1 MQEYKPYPKI
11 HRLGKD
17 EVEGILN
24 YDLIVQEK
32 VDGANISI
40 FQLDGKL
47 RCGTRTRMLPED
59 ESFRGFQEA
68 VQSNL
73 NLAMYFSRNPNHIL
87 YGEWLCLSGDTV
99 IKKVSGGKSGK
110 GNYMTLKEMYD
121 YLHAKTD
128 NRQKSWWERYGMPSI
143 FSLYPSEDK
152 VLPNKIKDIVY
163 TGKKEVFEILTR
175 EGFKIKASAEHPFLT
190 QSGYIKLKDLKPYHV
205 VAISDLRSER
215 TAIRNLGVGSRKIL
229 AEQRAYVR
237 EVGACVSCGNN
248 SSLELDHIDEDWQ
261 NNLKNNWQV
270 LCSSCHK
277 SKSGVNKK
285 TKAHSKGYSY
295 RFDSVVSIKSV
306 GVEDTYDI
314 SMTGNEDVANFVAN
328 GFIVHNCKHTIT
340 YPDEAYQKIYLFDI
354 YDTINDNWL
363 PQEDVRAEAEFLGL
377 EYPHIFTTGKLTE
390 EQIKE
395 FVGKSAIAPAGEGVV
410 LKAEEYTNQFGDHVY
425 AKVVHQ
431 KFKEAN
437 AIVFGG
443 NNKHSDTYW
452 EMYIVNKYCT
462 TGRVQKIMQK
472 IQSQTEERLDM
483 QHTSRVAN
491 TCYHDMITEEIWEI
505 AKKVPAID
513 FKKLQHFSMRKFIQ
527 IYHDILNNSPSVADT
542 EK

>member
-87 YGEWLCLSGDTV
+87 YGEWLV
-99 IKKVSGGKSGK
+99 
-110 GNYMTLKEMYD
+110 
-121 YLHAKTD
+121 
-128 NRQKSWWERYGMPSI
+128 
-143 FSLYPSEDK
+143 
-152 VLPNKIKDIVY
+152 
-163 TGKKEVFEILTR
+163 
-175 EGFKIKASAEHPFLT
+175 
-190 QSGYIKLKDLKPYHV
+190 
-205 VAISDLRSER
+205 
-215 TAIRNLGVGSRKIL
+215 
-229 AEQRAYVR
+229 
-237 EVGACVSCGNN
+237 
-248 SSLELDHIDEDWQ
+248 
-261 NNLKNNWQV
+261 
-270 LCSSCHK
+270 
-277 SKSGVNKK
+277 
-285 TKAHSKGYSY
+285 
-295 RFDSVVSIKSV
+295 
-306 GVEDTYDI
+306 
-314 SMTGNEDVANFVAN
+314 
-328 GFIVHNCKHTIT
+328 KHTIT

-452 EMYIVNKYCT
+452 EMYVVNKYCT

-527 IYHDILNNSPSVADT
+527 IYHDILNNSPSIADM